1 MLAKAGIK
9 LALKPALKL
18 ALKPARKP
26 ALKPA
31 LIDKGKFDRRRNFME
46 TNQPTEVEAQTVDV
60 SEAQPAAQQTAQPA
74 AQPEVQVVENTITEW
89 QPDKGLIQVKTSQG
103 ASLADIKL
111 SAEELALIDQRAQ
124 EIDLTNSNVIV
135 EYGASSQKNIAD
147 FSDHAL
153 ENVKTKDLGE
163 VGGMISTLVTEL
175 KGFDIKGKEEKGG
188 FFGLFKKAPAT
199 IERMK
204 ANYAKAETN
213 VDKICGELQAHQNQL
228 SKDIVLLDHMYD
240 ANLDYYK
247 ELTIYILAGKKRLE
261 EERTGKLVELQAE
274 AQRTGSMEDAQRAND
289 YSGLL
294 DRFEKKIF
302 DLELTRSISIQ
313 MAPQIRL
320 IQNSDVV
327 MVEKIQT
334 TLVNTIPLWKN
345 QMVLALGV
353 EDMRQ
358 ATEATRAVSDM
369 TNELLKKNAETLKQG
384 TIAVAE
390 ESERSI
396 IEVETIQETNQKLI
410 ETLEEVLRISAEG
423 REKRATAEASLGQIE
438 DDLRTKLL
446 EIKG

>member
-1 MLAKAGIK
+1 
-9 LALKPALKL
+9 
-18 ALKPARKP
+18 
-26 ALKPA
+26 
-31 LIDKGKFDRRRNFME
+31 ME
-46 TNQPTEVEAQTVDV
+46 NAQPTEAEAQVINAPQIHA
-60 SEAQPAAQQTAQPA
+60 EGK
-74 AQPEVQVVENTITEW
+74 TITEW
-89 QPDKGLIQVKTSQG
+89 QPDKGLIQVKSSDG

-111 SAEELALIDQRAQ
+111 SPEELALIDQRAS
-124 EIDLTNSNVIV
+124 EIDLTDSNVIV
-135 EYGASSQKNIAD
+135 EFGSSSQKNIAD

-175 KGFDIKGKEEKGG
+175 KGFDIKGEEKGG
-188 FFGLFKKAPAT
+188 FLSFFKKAPAT
-199 IERMK
+199 IDRMK

-213 VDKICGELQAHQNQL
+213 VDKICNQLQAHQNQL
-228 SKDIVLLDHMYD
+228 SKDIVLLDRMYD

-261 EERTGKLVELQAE
+261 EERAGKLVELKAE
-274 AQRTGSMEDAQRAND
+274 AERTGSVEDAQRAND
-289 YSGLL
+289 YAGLL

-302 DLELTRSISIQ
+302 DLELTRSVSIQ

-320 IQNSDVV
+320 IQSSDIV

-384 TIAVAE
+384 TISVAE

-396 IEVETIQETNQKLI
+396 IEVDTIRETNQKLI

-423 REKRATAEASLGQIE
+423 RQKRADAEASLGQIE

>member
-1 MLAKAGIK
+1 
-9 LALKPALKL
+9 
-18 ALKPARKP
+18 
-26 ALKPA
+26 
-31 LIDKGKFDRRRNFME
+31 ME
-46 TNQPTEVEAQTVDV
+46 D
-60 SEAQPAAQQTAQPA
+60 
-74 AQPEVQVVENTITEW
+74 
-89 QPDKGLIQVKTSQG
+89 
-103 ASLADIKL
+103 
-111 SAEELALIDQRAQ
+111 
-124 EIDLTNSNVIV
+124 SNVIV

-163 VGGMISTLVTEL
+163 VGTMISTLVTEL
-175 KGFDIKGKEEKGG
+175 KGFDINAEEKKG
-188 FFGLFKKAPAT
+188 FFGFFKKAPAT
-199 IERMK
+199 IDRMK
-204 ANYAKAETN
+204 NNYVKAETN
-213 VDKICGELQAHQNQL
+213 VDNICSQLQIHQNQL
-228 SKDIVLLDHMYD
+228 SKDIVLLDKMYE
-240 ANLDYYK
+240 ANLEYYK

-261 EERTGKLVELQAE
+261 QERAGKLVELQAE
-274 AQRTGSMEDAQRAND
+274 AQRTGAVEDAQRAND
-289 YSGLL
+289 YAGLL

-302 DLELTRSISIQ
+302 DLELTRAISIQ

-320 IQNSDVV
+320 IQSSDIV

-396 IEVETIQETNQKLI
+396 IDIETVKQTNAKLI

-423 REKRATAEASLGQIE
+423 RQKRADAEGALGQIE
-438 DDLRTKLL
+438 DDLRAKLL
-446 EIKG
+446 EIKH

>member
-1 MLAKAGIK
+1 
-9 LALKPALKL
+9 
-18 ALKPARKP
+18 
-26 ALKPA
+26 
-31 LIDKGKFDRRRNFME
+31 ME
-46 TNQPTEVEAQTVDV
+46 TENPMEVEAQVVQD
-60 SEAQPAAQQTAQPA
+60 APAAPA
-74 AQPEVQVVENTITEW
+74 VENTITEW
-89 QPDKGLIQVKTSQG
+89 QPDKGLIQVKSTNG
-103 ASLADIKL
+103 TSLADIKL
-111 SAEELALIDQRAQ
+111 TPEELALIDQRAT
-124 EIDLTNSNVIV
+124 EIDLTDSNVIV
-135 EYGASSQKNIAD
+135 EFGSSSQKNIAD

-175 KGFDIKGKEEKGG
+175 KGFDIKGEEKGG

-204 ANYAKAETN
+204 ANYAKAESN
-213 VDKICGELQAHQNQL
+213 VDKVCDQLQAHQNQL

-261 EERTGKLVELQAE
+261 EERAGKLVELKAE
-274 AQRTGSMEDAQRAND
+274 ADCTGAVEDAQRAND
-289 YSGLL
+289 YAGLL

-302 DLELTRSISIQ
+302 DLELTRAISIQ

-320 IQNSDVV
+320 IQSSDIV

-423 REKRATAEASLGQIE
+423 RQKRADAESSLGQIE
-438 DDLRTKLL
+438 DDLRAKLL
-446 EIKG
+446 EIKA

>member
-1 MLAKAGIK
+1 
-9 LALKPALKL
+9 
-18 ALKPARKP
+18 
-26 ALKPA
+26 
-31 LIDKGKFDRRRNFME
+31 ME
-46 TNQPTEVEAQTVDV
+46 STDAIEVEAQVISD
-60 SEAQPAAQQTAQPA
+60 AP
-74 AQPEVQVVENTITEW
+74 VVEDAGKNLAEW
-89 QPDKGLIQVKTSQG
+89 QPEKGLIQVKSADGTS
-103 ASLADIKL
+103 LVDIKL
-111 SAEELALIDQRAQ
+111 TPEELALIDQRAAA
-124 EIDLTNSNVIV
+124 IDLTDSNVIV
-135 EYGASSQKNIAD
+135 EFGSSSQKNIAD

-163 VGGMISTLVTEL
+163 VGDMISSLVTEL
-175 KGFDIKGKEEKGG
+175 KDFDIKGEEKGG
-188 FFGLFKKAPAT
+188 ILGFFKKAPAT

-204 ANYAKAETN
+204 ANYSKAETN
-213 VDKICGELQAHQNQL
+213 VDKICGQLQTHQNQL

-261 EERTGKLVELQAE
+261 EERAGKLVELKAE
-274 AQRTGSMEDAQRAND
+274 AERTGSVEDAQRAND
-289 YSGLL
+289 YAGLL

-320 IQNSDVV
+320 IQSSDIV

-396 IEVETIQETNQKLI
+396 IEVDTIKETNQKLI

-423 REKRATAEASLGQIE
+423 RQKRADAEISLGQIE
-438 DDLRTKLL
+438 DDLRAKLL

>member
-1 MLAKAGIK
+1 
-9 LALKPALKL
+9 
-18 ALKPARKP
+18 
-26 ALKPA
+26 
-31 LIDKGKFDRRRNFME
+31 ME
-46 TNQPTEVEAQTVDV
+46 TENPMEVEAQVVQD
-60 SEAQPAAQQTAQPA
+60 APAAPA
-74 AQPEVQVVENTITEW
+74 VENTITEW
-89 QPDKGLIQVKTSQG
+89 QPDKGLIQVKSTDG
-103 ASLADIKL
+103 TSLADIKL
-111 SAEELALIDQRAQ
+111 TPEELALIDQRAAD
-124 EIDLTNSNVIV
+124 IDLTDSNVIV
-135 EYGASSQKNIAD
+135 EFGSSSQKNIAD

-175 KGFDIKGKEEKGG
+175 KGFDIKGEEKGG

-204 ANYAKAETN
+204 ANYAKAEAN
-213 VDKICGELQAHQNQL
+213 VDKVCNQLQAHQNQL

-261 EERTGKLVELQAE
+261 EERAGKLVELKAE
-274 AQRTGSMEDAQRAND
+274 ADRTGAVEDAQRAND
-289 YSGLL
+289 YAGLL

-302 DLELTRSISIQ
+302 DLELTRAISIQ

-320 IQNSDVV
+320 IQSSDIV

-384 TIAVAE
+384 TIAVAQ

-423 REKRATAEASLGQIE
+423 RQKRADAESSLGQIE
-438 DDLRTKLL
+438 DDLRAKLL
-446 EIKG
+446 EIKA

>member
-1 MLAKAGIK
+1 
-9 LALKPALKL
+9 
-18 ALKPARKP
+18 
-26 ALKPA
+26 
-31 LIDKGKFDRRRNFME
+31 ME
-46 TNQPTEVEAQTVDV
+46 TENPMEVEAQVGQD
-60 SEAQPAAQQTAQPA
+60 APA
-74 AQPEVQVVENTITEW
+74 VENTITEW
-89 QPDKGLIQVKTSQG
+89 QPDKGLIQVKSTDG
-103 ASLADIKL
+103 TSLADIKL
-111 SAEELALIDQRAQ
+111 TPEELALIDQRAA
-124 EIDLTNSNVIV
+124 EIDLTDSNVIV
-135 EYGASSQKNIAD
+135 EFGSSSQKNIAD
-147 FSDHAL
+147 FSDHAH

-175 KGFDIKGKEEKGG
+175 KGFDIKGEEKGG

-204 ANYAKAETN
+204 ANYAKAEAN
-213 VDKICGELQAHQNQL
+213 VDKVCNQLQAHQNQL

-261 EERTGKLVELQAE
+261 EERAGKLVELKAE
-274 AQRTGSMEDAQRAND
+274 ADRTGAVEDAQRAND
-289 YSGLL
+289 YAGLL

-302 DLELTRSISIQ
+302 DLELTRAISIQ

-320 IQNSDVV
+320 IQSSDIV

-369 TNELLKKNAETLKQG
+369 TNELLKRNAETLKQG

-423 REKRATAEASLGQIE
+423 RQKRADAESSLGQIE
-438 DDLRTKLL
+438 DDLRAKLL
-446 EIKG
+446 EIKA

>member
-1 MLAKAGIK
+1 
-9 LALKPALKL
+9 
-18 ALKPARKP
+18 
-26 ALKPA
+26 
-31 LIDKGKFDRRRNFME
+31 ME
-46 TNQPTEVEAQTVDV
+46 NESV
-60 SEAQPAAQQTAQPA
+60 AAQAVAEAPVSFENEYN
-74 AQPEVQVVENTITEW
+74 PEL
-89 QPDKGLIQVKTSQG
+89 GLIQVKNTDGS
-103 ASLADIKL
+103 SLADIKL
-111 SAEELALIDQRAQ
+111 TSEEVALIDERAAS
-124 EIDLTNSNVIV
+124 IDLEDSNVIV

-163 VGGMISTLVTEL
+163 VGTMISTLVTEL
-175 KGFDIKGKEEKGG
+175 KGFDINAEEKKG
-188 FFGLFKKAPAT
+188 FFGFFKKAPAT
-199 IERMK
+199 IDRMK
-204 ANYAKAETN
+204 NNYVKAETN
-213 VDKICGELQAHQNQL
+213 VDNICSQLQIHQNQL
-228 SKDIVLLDHMYD
+228 SKDIVLLDKMYE

-261 EERTGKLVELQAE
+261 QERAGKLVELQAE
-274 AQRTGSMEDAQRAND
+274 AQRTGAVEDAQRAND
-289 YSGLL
+289 YAGLL

-302 DLELTRSISIQ
+302 DLELTRAISIQ

-320 IQNSDVV
+320 IQSSDIV

-396 IEVETIQETNQKLI
+396 IDIETVKQTNAKLI

-423 REKRATAEASLGQIE
+423 RQKRADAEGALGQIE
-438 DDLRTKLL
+438 DDLRAKLL
-446 EIKG
+446 EIKH

>member
-1 MLAKAGIK
+1 MENESVEVQAQAMGGALAA
-9 LALKPALKL
+9 
-18 ALKPARKP
+18 
-26 ALKPA
+26 
-31 LIDKGKFDRRRNFME
+31 
-46 TNQPTEVEAQTVDV
+46 EA
-60 SEAQPAAQQTAQPA
+60 PAA
-74 AQPEVQVVENTITEW
+74 PEAEYN
-89 QPDKGLIQVKTSQG
+89 PDLGLIQVKNTDGTS
-103 ASLADIKL
+103 LPDIKL
-111 SAEELALIDQRAQ
+111 SPEEIALIDERAAD
-124 EIDLTNSNVIV
+124 IDLTDSNVIV
-135 EYGASSQKNIAD
+135 EYGSSSQKTIAD

-163 VGGMISTLVTEL
+163 VGTMISSLVTEL
-175 KGFDIKGKEEKGG
+175 KGFDINAEEKKGIFG
-188 FFGLFKKAPAT
+188 FFKKAPAA
-199 IERMK
+199 IDRMK
-204 ANYAKAETN
+204 NNYVKAETN
-213 VDKICGELQAHQNQL
+213 VDKICTQLQVHQNQL
-228 SKDIVLLDHMYD
+228 SKDIVLLDKMYE

-261 EERTGKLVELQAE
+261 EERAGKLAELKAE
-274 AQRTGSMEDAQRAND
+274 AERSGQVEDAQRAND
-289 YSGLL
+289 YASLL
-294 DRFEKKIF
+294 DRFEKKLY
-302 DLELTRSISIQ
+302 DLELTRAISIQ

-320 IQNSDVV
+320 IQSSDIL

-396 IEVETIQETNQKLI
+396 IDLETVQQTNNVLI

-423 REKRATAEASLGQIE
+423 RQKRADAEGALSQIE
-438 DDLRTKLL
+438 DDLRAKLL
-446 EIKG
+446 EIKA

>member
-1 MLAKAGIK
+1 MES
-9 LALKPALKL
+9 KP
-18 ALKPARKP
+18 
-26 ALKPA
+26 
-31 LIDKGKFDRRRNFME
+31 I
-46 TNQPTEVEAQTVDV
+46 EVEAQVVGETPVAKE
-60 SEAQPAAQQTAQPA
+60 EATTITDW
-74 AQPEVQVVENTITEW
+74 QPE
-89 QPDKGLIQVKTSQG
+89 KGLIQVKNTDG
-103 ASLADIKL
+103 TSLADIKL
-111 SAEELALIDQRAQ
+111 TPEEVALIDERAKA
-124 EIDLTNSNVIV
+124 IDLTDSNVIV
-135 EYGASSQKNIAD
+135 EFGSSSQKNIAD

-175 KGFDIKGKEEKGG
+175 KGFDIKAEEKGG
-188 FFGLFKKAPAT
+188 FLSLFKKAPAT

-204 ANYAKAETN
+204 NNYVKAETN
-213 VDKICGELQAHQNQL
+213 VDKICSQLQAHQNQL

-247 ELTIYILAGKKRLE
+247 ELTIYILTGKKRLE
-261 EERTGKLVELQAE
+261 EERAGKLQELKAE
-274 AQRTGSMEDAQRAND
+274 AERTGQVEDAQRAND
-289 YSGLL
+289 YAGLL

-302 DLELTRSISIQ
+302 DLELTRAISIQ

-320 IQNSDVV
+320 IQSSDIV

-396 IEVETIQETNQKLI
+396 IDVETIQITNQKLI

-423 REKRATAEASLGQIE
+423 RQKRATAEASLGQIE
-438 DDLRTKLL
+438 DDLRAKLL
-446 EIKG
+446 QIKA

>member
-1 MLAKAGIK
+1 
-9 LALKPALKL
+9 
-18 ALKPARKP
+18 
-26 ALKPA
+26 
-31 LIDKGKFDRRRNFME
+31 ME
-46 TNQPTEVEAQTVDV
+46 NESV
-60 SEAQPAAQQTAQPA
+60 AAQAVAEAPVSFENEYN
-74 AQPEVQVVENTITEW
+74 PEL
-89 QPDKGLIQVKTSQG
+89 GLIQVKNTDGS
-103 ASLADIKL
+103 SLADIKL
-111 SAEELALIDQRAQ
+111 TSEEVALIDERAAA
-124 EIDLTNSNVIV
+124 IDLEDSNVIV

-163 VGGMISTLVTEL
+163 VGTMISTLVTEL
-175 KGFDIKGKEEKGG
+175 KGFDINAEEKKG
-188 FFGLFKKAPAT
+188 FFGFFKKAPAT
-199 IERMK
+199 IDRMK
-204 ANYAKAETN
+204 NNYVKAETN
-213 VDKICGELQAHQNQL
+213 VDNICSQLQIHQNQL
-228 SKDIVLLDHMYD
+228 SKDIVLLDKMYE

-261 EERTGKLVELQAE
+261 QERAGKLVELQAE
-274 AQRTGSMEDAQRAND
+274 AQRTGAVEDAQRAND
-289 YSGLL
+289 YAGLL

-302 DLELTRSISIQ
+302 DLELTRAISIQ

-320 IQNSDVV
+320 IQSSDIV

-396 IEVETIQETNQKLI
+396 IDIETVKQTNAKLI

-423 REKRATAEASLGQIE
+423 RQKRADAEGALGQIE
-438 DDLRTKLL
+438 DDLRAKLL
-446 EIKG
+446 EIKH

>member
-1 MLAKAGIK
+1 
-9 LALKPALKL
+9 
-18 ALKPARKP
+18 
-26 ALKPA
+26 
-31 LIDKGKFDRRRNFME
+31 ME
-46 TNQPTEVEAQTVDV
+46 NESV
-60 SEAQPAAQQTAQPA
+60 AAQAVAEAPVSFENEYN
-74 AQPEVQVVENTITEW
+74 PEL
-89 QPDKGLIQVKTSQG
+89 GLIQVKNTDGS
-103 ASLADIKL
+103 SLADIKL
-111 SAEELALIDQRAQ
+111 TSEEVALIDERAAA
-124 EIDLTNSNVIV
+124 IDLEDSNVIV

-163 VGGMISTLVTEL
+163 VGTMISTLVTEL
-175 KGFDIKGKEEKGG
+175 KGFDINAEEKKG
-188 FFGLFKKAPAT
+188 FFGFFKKAPAT
-199 IERMK
+199 IDRMK
-204 ANYAKAETN
+204 NNYVKAETN
-213 VDKICGELQAHQNQL
+213 VDNICSQLQIHQNQL
-228 SKDIVLLDHMYD
+228 SKDIVLLDKMYE
-240 ANLDYYK
+240 ANLEYYK

-261 EERTGKLVELQAE
+261 QERAGKLVELQAE
-274 AQRTGSMEDAQRAND
+274 AQRTGAVEDAQRAND
-289 YSGLL
+289 YAGLL

-302 DLELTRSISIQ
+302 DLELTRAISIQ

-320 IQNSDVV
+320 IQSSDIV

-396 IEVETIQETNQKLI
+396 IDIETVKQTNAKLI

-423 REKRATAEASLGQIE
+423 RQKRADAEGALGQIE
-438 DDLRTKLL
+438 DDLRAKLL
-446 EIKG
+446 EIKH

>member
-1 MLAKAGIK
+1 
-9 LALKPALKL
+9 
-18 ALKPARKP
+18 
-26 ALKPA
+26 
-31 LIDKGKFDRRRNFME
+31 ME
-46 TNQPTEVEAQTVDV
+46 NAQPTEAEAQVIN
-60 SEAQPAAQQTAQPA
+60 AP
-74 AQPEVQVVENTITEW
+74 QVHAEGKTITEW
-89 QPDKGLIQVKTSQG
+89 QPDKGLIQVKSSDG

-111 SAEELALIDQRAQ
+111 SPEELALIDQRAS
-124 EIDLTNSNVIV
+124 EIDLTDSNVIV
-135 EYGASSQKNIAD
+135 EFGSSSQKNIAD

-175 KGFDIKGKEEKGG
+175 KGFDIKGEEKGG
-188 FFGLFKKAPAT
+188 FLSFFKKAPAT
-199 IERMK
+199 IDRMK

-213 VDKICGELQAHQNQL
+213 VDKICNQLQAHQNQL
-228 SKDIVLLDHMYD
+228 SKDIVLLDRMYD

-261 EERTGKLVELQAE
+261 EERAGKLVELKAE
-274 AQRTGSMEDAQRAND
+274 AERTGSVEDAQRAND
-289 YSGLL
+289 YAGLL

-302 DLELTRSISIQ
+302 DLELTRSVSIQ

-320 IQNSDVV
+320 IQSSDIV

-384 TIAVAE
+384 TISVAE

-396 IEVETIQETNQKLI
+396 IEVDTIRETNQKLI

-423 REKRATAEASLGQIE
+423 RQKRADAEASLGQIE

>member
-1 MLAKAGIK
+1 
-9 LALKPALKL
+9 
-18 ALKPARKP
+18 
-26 ALKPA
+26 
-31 LIDKGKFDRRRNFME
+31 ME
-46 TNQPTEVEAQTVDV
+46 TENPMEVEAQVVQD
-60 SEAQPAAQQTAQPA
+60 APA
-74 AQPEVQVVENTITEW
+74 VENTITEW
-89 QPDKGLIQVKTSQG
+89 QPDKGLIQVKSTDG
-103 ASLADIKL
+103 TSLADIKL
-111 SAEELALIDQRAQ
+111 TPEELALIDQRAA
-124 EIDLTNSNVIV
+124 EIDLTDSNVIV
-135 EYGASSQKNIAD
+135 EFGSSSQKNIAD

-175 KGFDIKGKEEKGG
+175 KGFDIKGEEKGG

-204 ANYAKAETN
+204 ANYAKAEAN
-213 VDKICGELQAHQNQL
+213 VDKVCNQLQAHQNQL

-261 EERTGKLVELQAE
+261 EERAGKLVELKAE
-274 AQRTGSMEDAQRAND
+274 ADRTGAVEDAQRAND
-289 YSGLL
+289 YAGLL

-302 DLELTRSISIQ
+302 DLELTRAISIQ

-320 IQNSDVV
+320 IQSSDIV

-345 QMVLALGV
+345 QMDLALGV

-369 TNELLKKNAETLKQG
+369 TNELLKRNAETLKQG

-423 REKRATAEASLGQIE
+423 RQKRADAESSLGQIE
-438 DDLRTKLL
+438 DDLRAKLL
-446 EIKG
+446 EIKA

>member
-1 MLAKAGIK
+1 MENESVEVQAQAMGGALAA
-9 LALKPALKL
+9 
-18 ALKPARKP
+18 
-26 ALKPA
+26 
-31 LIDKGKFDRRRNFME
+31 
-46 TNQPTEVEAQTVDV
+46 EV
-60 SEAQPAAQQTAQPA
+60 PAA
-74 AQPEVQVVENTITEW
+74 PEAEYN
-89 QPDKGLIQVKTSQG
+89 PDLGLIQVKNTDGTS
-103 ASLADIKL
+103 LPDIKL
-111 SAEELALIDQRAQ
+111 SPEEIALIDERAAD
-124 EIDLTNSNVIV
+124 IDLTDSNVIV
-135 EYGASSQKNIAD
+135 EYGSSSQKTIAD

-163 VGGMISTLVTEL
+163 VGTMISSLVTEL
-175 KGFDIKGKEEKGG
+175 KGFDINAEEKKGIFG
-188 FFGLFKKAPAT
+188 FFKKAPAA
-199 IERMK
+199 IDRMK
-204 ANYAKAETN
+204 NNYVKAETN
-213 VDKICGELQAHQNQL
+213 VDKICTQLQVHQNQL
-228 SKDIVLLDHMYD
+228 SKDIVLLDKMYE

-261 EERTGKLVELQAE
+261 EERAGKLAELKAE
-274 AQRTGSMEDAQRAND
+274 AERSGQVEDAQRAND
-289 YSGLL
+289 YASLL
-294 DRFEKKIF
+294 DRFEKKLY
-302 DLELTRSISIQ
+302 DLELTRAISIQ

-320 IQNSDVV
+320 IQSSDIL

-396 IEVETIQETNQKLI
+396 IDLETVQQTNNVLI

-423 REKRATAEASLGQIE
+423 RQKRADAEGALSQIE
-438 DDLRTKLL
+438 DDLRAKLL
-446 EIKG
+446 EIKA

>member
-1 MLAKAGIK
+1 
-9 LALKPALKL
+9 
-18 ALKPARKP
+18 
-26 ALKPA
+26 
-31 LIDKGKFDRRRNFME
+31 ME
-46 TNQPTEVEAQTVDV
+46 TENPMEVEAQVVQD
-60 SEAQPAAQQTAQPA
+60 APA
-74 AQPEVQVVENTITEW
+74 VENTITEW
-89 QPDKGLIQVKTSQG
+89 QPDKGLIQVKSTDG
-103 ASLADIKL
+103 TSLADIKL
-111 SAEELALIDQRAQ
+111 TPEELALIDQRAA
-124 EIDLTNSNVIV
+124 EIDLTDSNVIV
-135 EYGASSQKNIAD
+135 EFGSSSQKNIAD

-175 KGFDIKGKEEKGG
+175 KGFDIKGEEKGG
-188 FFGLFKKAPAT
+188 FYGQFKKAPAT

-204 ANYAKAETN
+204 ANYAKAEAN
-213 VDKICGELQAHQNQL
+213 VDKVCNQLQAHQNQL

-261 EERTGKLVELQAE
+261 EERAGKLVELKAE
-274 AQRTGSMEDAQRAND
+274 ADRTGAVEDAQRAND
-289 YSGLL
+289 YAGLL

-302 DLELTRSISIQ
+302 DLELTRAISIQ

-320 IQNSDVV
+320 IQSSDIV

-369 TNELLKKNAETLKQG
+369 TNELLKRNAETLKQG

-423 REKRATAEASLGQIE
+423 RQKRADAESSLGQIE
-438 DDLRTKLL
+438 DDLRAKLL
-446 EIKG
+446 EIKA

>member
-1 MLAKAGIK
+1 MEGV
-9 LALKPALKL
+9 
-18 ALKPARKP
+18 
-26 ALKPA
+26 
-31 LIDKGKFDRRRNFME
+31 KG
-46 TNQPTEVEAQTVDV
+46 
-60 SEAQPAAQQTAQPA
+60 
-74 AQPEVQVVENTITEW
+74 
-89 QPDKGLIQVKTSQG
+89 
-103 ASLADIKL
+103 
-111 SAEELALIDQRAQ
+111 
-124 EIDLTNSNVIV
+124 
-135 EYGASSQKNIAD
+135 
-147 FSDHAL
+147 
-153 ENVKTKDLGE
+153 
-163 VGGMISTLVTEL
+163 
-175 KGFDIKGKEEKGG
+175 EEKGG

-204 ANYAKAETN
+204 ANYAKAEAN
-213 VDKICGELQAHQNQL
+213 VDKVCNQLQAHQNQL

-261 EERTGKLVELQAE
+261 EERAGKLVELKAE
-274 AQRTGSMEDAQRAND
+274 ADRTGAVEDAQRAND
-289 YSGLL
+289 YAGLL

-302 DLELTRSISIQ
+302 DLELTRAISIQ

-320 IQNSDVV
+320 IQSSDIV

-369 TNELLKKNAETLKQG
+369 TNELLKRNAETLKQG

-423 REKRATAEASLGQIE
+423 RQKRADAESSLGQIE
-438 DDLRTKLL
+438 DDLRAKLL
-446 EIKG
+446 EIKA

>member
-1 MLAKAGIK
+1 
-9 LALKPALKL
+9 
-18 ALKPARKP
+18 
-26 ALKPA
+26 
-31 LIDKGKFDRRRNFME
+31 ME
-46 TNQPTEVEAQTVDV
+46 NAQPTEAEAQVINAPQIHA
-60 SEAQPAAQQTAQPA
+60 EGK
-74 AQPEVQVVENTITEW
+74 TITEW
-89 QPDKGLIQVKTSQG
+89 QPDKGLIQVKSSDG

-111 SAEELALIDQRAQ
+111 SPEELALIDQRAS
-124 EIDLTNSNVIV
+124 EIDLTDSNVIV
-135 EYGASSQKNIAD
+135 EFGSSSQKNIAD

-175 KGFDIKGKEEKGG
+175 KGFDIKGEEKGG
-188 FFGLFKKAPAT
+188 FLGFFKKAPAT
-199 IERMK
+199 IDRMK

-213 VDKICGELQAHQNQL
+213 VDKICNQLQAHQNQL
-228 SKDIVLLDHMYD
+228 SKDIVLLDRMYD

-261 EERTGKLVELQAE
+261 EERAGKLVELKAE
-274 AQRTGSMEDAQRAND
+274 AERTGSVEDAQRAND
-289 YSGLL
+289 YAGLL

-302 DLELTRSISIQ
+302 DLELTRSVSIQ

-320 IQNSDVV
+320 IQSSDIV

-384 TIAVAE
+384 IISVAE

-396 IEVETIQETNQKLI
+396 IEVDTIRETNQKLI

-423 REKRATAEASLGQIE
+423 RQKRADAEASLGQIE

>member
-1 MLAKAGIK
+1 
-9 LALKPALKL
+9 
-18 ALKPARKP
+18 
-26 ALKPA
+26 
-31 LIDKGKFDRRRNFME
+31 ME
-46 TNQPTEVEAQTVDV
+46 
-60 SEAQPAAQQTAQPA
+60 SIAAQAEAIPEEQPVA
-74 AQPEVQVVENTITEW
+74 VEEW
-89 QPDKGLIQVKTSQG
+89 QPEAGLIQVKSTDGS
-103 ASLADIKL
+103 SLADIKMEP
-111 SAEELALIDQRAQ
+111 EEIALIDQRAA
-124 EIDLTNSNVIV
+124 EIDLTDSNVIV

-153 ENVKTKDLGE
+153 ENVMTKDLGE
-163 VGGMISTLVTEL
+163 VGGMITTLVTEL
-175 KGFDIKGKEEKGG
+175 KGFDIKGGEEKK
-188 FFGLFKKAPAT
+188 GLFSFFKKAPST

-204 ANYAKAETN
+204 ANYSKAETN
-213 VDKICGELQAHQNQL
+213 VDKICSSLQAHQNQL
-228 SKDIVLLDHMYD
+228 SKDIVMLDHMYQ

-247 ELTIYILAGKKRLE
+247 ELTIYILAGKKRLDQ
-261 EERTGKLVELQAE
+261 ERKTTLVELQAE
-274 AQRTGSMEDAQRAND
+274 AQKTGAVEDAQKAND
-289 YSGLL
+289 YAQLL

-320 IQNSDVV
+320 IQSSDIL

-353 EDMRQ
+353 EDMCQ

-384 TIAVAE
+384 TLAVAE

-396 IEVETIQETNQKLI
+396 IEVETVRETNQKLI
-410 ETLEEVLRISAEG
+410 ETLEEVLRISTEG
-423 REKRATAEASLGQIE
+423 RQKRAAAESSLSQIE

-446 EIKG
+446 ELQK